1 MGFLGFGQRVRSLR
15 RAVPARA
22 SRPVVSR
29 AMLEGS
35 GTGDCVVAMSSVKV
49 SESVASLSVKGT
61 EVGLNMGEF
70 SEPM

>member
-1 MGFLGFGQRVRSLR
+1 
-15 RAVPARA
+15 
-22 SRPVVSR
+22 
-29 AMLEGS
+29 MLEGS

-49 SESVASLSVKGT
+49 SESVASLSVKGI